1 MEIITLAAGAVGLV
15 TLALMALAPLLAD
28 LPLPRQALAHLGSP
42 ERDGERPAP
51 PRVHAPAA

>member
-1 MEIITLAAGAVGLV
+1 MEIITLAAGAAGLV

-28 LPLPRQALAHLGSP
+28 LPLPRQALARLASP
-42 ERDGERPAP
+42 GPDTERPGP